1 VAPEPLSRRAFL
13 ALGGGAALL
22 AACGGSKS
30 SAAGSTSTTNAG
42 NAGNDAISTFVMSS
56 DLYASPK
63 PQRLAF
69 IAKAK
74 SGAYASKGPASIA
87 IKPLHSPI
95 GPYVP
100 APLHRSGLPKDRGV
114 YVIDPVLSKPGVYT
128 ATVKID
134 GSAVQLAF
142 QVQAKPVVPTV
153 GDQAPT
159 AASPT
164 FAKPLGVKP
173 ICTRTPMCPLHK
185 LSLADLIGKGR
196 PVAVIFATP
205 ALCQSQYC
213 GPILD
218 TLLPFATRYAQQI
231 DFVHVEIYR
240 DLTGTTVSPTVD
252 AWNLSSEPWLFAVN
266 PEGKIVDRLDGAFA
280 SDEIDALLHQI
291 LPA

>member
-1 VAPEPLSRRAFL
+1 MREQQFECRRFDLDDQRRECRERRDQHVRDVERPVRVAETATARVHRE
-13 ALGGGAALL
+13 GEEWR
-22 AACGGSKS
+22 
-30 SAAGSTSTTNAG
+30 
-42 NAGNDAISTFVMSS
+42 V
-56 DLYASPK
+56 
-63 PQRLAF
+63 RVE
-69 IAKAK
+69 
-74 SGAYASKGPASIA
+74 GPASIA

-218 TLLPFATRYAQQI
+218 TLLPFATRYAEQI